1 MLYYR
6 MEKRNSESRILA
18 GLSYFPLI
26 GIIPL
31 IFAKDDEFACYH
43 AKQGLTLFI
52 LLIIVSLALIVIN
65 LVFRNFLGEIFIIG
79 IIFKILAFLIKSI
92 IGSVVGLLYLYL
104 MISGFINGWRGH
116 YWEIPLVKSLGDKI
130 FKI

>member
-1 MLYYR
+1 
-6 MEKRNSESRILA
+6 MEKRSRESQILA
-18 GLSYFPLI
+18 SLSYFPLI

-65 LVFRNFLGEIFIIG
+65 LIFKNFLGQIFIIG
-79 IIFKILAFLIKSI
+79 IIFKILAFLTRSI
-92 IGSVVGLLYLYL
+92 IGSIVGLLYLYL
-104 MISGFINGWRGH
+104 VIAGFVNAWRGR
-116 YWEIPLVKSLGDKI
+116 YWEIPLIKSLGDKI
-130 FKI
+130 FKA